1 MQCFCCA
8 PWDNSID
15 MLIDLYSYMCMDN
28 SHCPVTIIFHHQS
41 IIQHVLLLYFSRIP
55 HRPPVLLLYPPLR
68 KMCSEPDLRRYDL
81 FCIISKFLY
90 DVATFILHVLCTV
103 LSTSFYM
110 CVTSESLL
118 AIQAGCLN
126 FWLLT
131 PFLFAQKAKACFK
144 FLVA

>member
-1 MQCFCCA
+1 M
-8 PWDNSID
+8 
-15 MLIDLYSYMCMDN
+15 
-28 SHCPVTIIFHHQS
+28 
-41 IIQHVLLLYFSRIP
+41 
-55 HRPPVLLLYPPLR
+55 
-68 KMCSEPDLRRYDL
+68 

-118 AIQAGCLN
+118 AIQAGYLN